1 MIWCNLWLS
10 CLQVSSETL
19 DCSSFVVFICVC
31 CCVRAQSFTVAASLL
46 DNAAERSIGATVMNV
61 LYYVGVVASSCLLL
75 AFVD

>member
-1 MIWCNLWLS
+1 MSVCPELHGS
-10 CLQVSSETL
+10 C
-19 DCSSFVVFICVC
+19 
-31 CCVRAQSFTVAASLL
+31 VAA